1 MIDEWLGGA
10 CWQDEAKEVS
20 AQAKHDMIAMTSF
33 FYMYE
38 DFVGG
43 EFLHSEC
50 LAPQAQVSRDP
61 TVTGAGRALTP
72 S

>member
-1 MIDEWLGGA
+1 
-10 CWQDEAKEVS
+10 VS

-43 EFLHSEC
+43 ESQHSAC
-50 LAPQAQVSRDP
+50 LAPQAQVSRAP
-61 TVTGAGRALTP
+61 TVTGWGMAPP